1 MFIGTL
7 VVGFDVV
14 VVVCILEV
22 IVVNGIDVV
31 AFAIG
36 IVAFISFVGEVAVV
50 ESIGDVEFSDEYV
63 INIGVPV
70 EVIASDVDVVA
81 GVVAGFTVKNIMKR
95 DLQQFFFKSFQYFL
109 SNDYMEDK
117 NRLPSLQVLNTE

>member
-1 MFIGTL
+1 M
-7 VVGFDVV
+7 

-36 IVAFISFVGEVAVV
+36 IVAFISFIGEVAVV
-50 ESIGDVEFSDEYV
+50 ESIGDVEFVDGVGELV
-63 INIGVPV
+63 IIICVPV
-70 EVIASDVDVVA
+70 GVIAFDVVVIA
-81 GVVAGFTVKNIMKR
+81 GVVAGVTEKNIKKR
-95 DLQQFFFKSFQYFL
+95 DISCQQEIYHRVDNYFHYFFA
-109 SNDYMEDK
+109 NDCMEDK

>member
-36 IVAFISFVGEVAVV
+36 IVAFVSFIGEVAVV

-70 EVIASDVDVVA
+70 EVIASDVDVIA
-81 GVVAGFTVKNIMKR
+81 GVVAGFTVKI
-95 DLQQFFFKSFQYFL
+95 
-109 SNDYMEDK
+109 
-117 NRLPSLQVLNTE
+117 

>member
-1 MFIGTL
+1 MFIGIL
-7 VVGFDVV
+7 FVGFDVG

-36 IVAFISFVGEVAVV
+36 IVAFISFIGEVAVV
-50 ESIGDVEFSDEYV
+50 ENIGDVEFSDEYV

-70 EVIASDVDVVA
+70 EVIASDVDVIA
-81 GVVAGFTVKNIMKR
+81 GVVAGFTVKI
-95 DLQQFFFKSFQYFL
+95 
-109 SNDYMEDK
+109 
-117 NRLPSLQVLNTE
+117 

>member
-1 MFIGTL
+1 MFIGIL
-7 VVGFDVV
+7 FVGFDVG

-70 EVIASDVDVVA
+70 EVIASDVDVIA
-81 GVVAGFTVKNIMKR
+81 GVVAGFTVKI
-95 DLQQFFFKSFQYFL
+95 
-109 SNDYMEDK
+109 
-117 NRLPSLQVLNTE
+117 

>member
-1 MFIGTL
+1 MFIGIL
-7 VVGFDVV
+7 FVGFDVG

-36 IVAFISFVGEVAVV
+36 IVAFISFIGEVAVV
-50 ESIGDVEFSDEYV
+50 ENIGDVEFSDEYV

-70 EVIASDVDVVA
+70 EVIASDVDVIA

-95 DLQQFFFKSFQYFL
+95 DLQQFFFNSNTFFQMIIRRIKIVYRL
-109 SNDYMEDK
+109 DK
-117 NRLPSLQVLNTE
+117 F